1 MLSLKERIEL
11 LESDLT
17 ADPPRVSV
25 YHDMPFAILW
35 YRPADEWMMRREV
48 NLLASRLRD
57 HGKNV
62 RMISLAELLWEAI
75 DKSEGMDVLIE
86 LERSM
91 GFEEAQRQVSTYL
104 TDPDYM
110 PLSDLL
116 ANQLIDL
123 DPKKDV
129 AFLIRAASMAPAIYP
144 MSRLLNEMHGR
155 TMVTIILFYPGT
167 LEGTTGMPF
176 MDLKDREVY
185 GNYKVKIY

>member
-1 MLSLKERIEL
+1 MLSLKERIEM

-35 YRPADEWMMRREV
+35 YRPADEWVMRKEV
-48 NLLASRLRD
+48 NLLASRLQD

-62 RMISLAELLWEAI
+62 RMISMAELLWEAI
-75 DKSEGMDVLIE
+75 DRSEGMDVLVN
-86 LERSM
+86 LERVM
-91 GFEEAQRQVSTYL
+91 GFEEAQKQVRTYL
-104 TDPDYM
+104 SDPDYM
-110 PLSDLL
+110 PLRDLL
-116 ANQLIDL
+116 ADRLRDL
-123 DPKKDV
+123 DPRRDV

-167 LEGTTGMPF
+167 LEGTTGLRF
-176 MDLKDREVY
+176 MDLKDREVH
-185 GNYKVKIY
+185 GNYRVKIY